1 MKKIIFI
8 VLIFTMLLASC
19 SKLNIENVDSSQ
31 PSLEITSDIV
41 SEESDVNE
49 GNEDTSSEYPAT
61 EDMHS
66 IDVAGLLR
74 YNTLYYDPF
83 ENAKADFSSDA
94 VVWKDRYPM
103 ICVYDPYQSKYEVF
117 EYQVENSKATLNQL
131 VNETIKHLNGISKE
145 GFKVSVSVH
154 KSMAVV
160 DFHDINFGLSRF
172 LWNEKEQDKLLN
184 SIAMTLIKSA
194 GYYDV
199 GFTLYGGKQFRTNFI
214 ELENDGYGRY
224 EPPQLYA
231 EITDEEYAELRAT
244 FPYDESSKKD
254 ILRVYKFENVLTKVY
269 DDSVTLRP
277 QGMDF
282 LLFAAGKTG
291 VFENSDEIS
300 DIIKVTA
307 ATQALECIG
316 TYYTEEY
323 TPELEAVSQAV
334 MDDFI
339 PKEWVE
345 EFIKEIFGTNAKVN
359 HVSTYDY
366 AYHDKAGVYTPPHIG
381 GWADYFPY
389 VFDVKETAKG
399 YEAQVTYVYIGMGGY
414 GLEPGVWHE
423 DFNYDYIKLEDDPV
437 AMDFIENKLPRYK
450 VSFEKNDE
458 DELYIASCEK
468 LMINMDSEY
477 F

>member
-1 MKKIIFI
+1 MKKVIFI
-8 VLIFTMLLASC
+8 VLIFTMLLTSC

-31 PSLEITSDIV
+31 PSSEITSDLI

-49 GNEDTSSEYPAT
+49 ESEDTSSVYPAT

-83 ENAKADFSSDA
+83 ENAKSDFSSDA

-103 ICVYDPYQSKYEVF
+103 ICVYEPYQCKYEVF

-131 VNETIKHLNGISKE
+131 VNETIKHINGINTD

-160 DFHDINFGLSRF
+160 DFYDINFGLSRF

-244 FPYDESSKKD
+244 FTYDDSSKKD
-254 ILRVYKFENVLTKVY
+254 ILSVYKYENVLTKVY

-300 DIIKVTA
+300 DIIKVEA

-316 TYYTEEY
+316 TFYTEEY
-323 TPELEAVSQAV
+323 TPELEAVTHAV

-345 EFIKEIFGTNAKVN
+345 EFIKEIFGPNAKVN

-366 AYHDKAGVYTPPHIG
+366 TYHDKAGVYTPPHRG

-399 YEAQVTYVYIGMGGY
+399 YEAQVTYVYMGMGGY
-414 GLEPGVWHE
+414 GLEPGVWYEH
-423 DFNYDYIKLEDDPV
+423 NYDYIKLEDNPV

-450 VSFEKNDE
+450 VSFEKNDK